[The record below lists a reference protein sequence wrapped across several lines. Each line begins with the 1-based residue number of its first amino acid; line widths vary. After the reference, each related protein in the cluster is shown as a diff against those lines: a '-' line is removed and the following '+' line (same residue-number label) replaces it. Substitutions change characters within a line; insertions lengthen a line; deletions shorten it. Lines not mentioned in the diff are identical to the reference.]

1 MQCILFFLGMI
12 FLGSNLANNDI
23 FICCNLEET
32 TTNGQEFVTLSS
44 LSLSVHADEA
54 IQKHPP
60 AYMHLEQSMKHKLL
74 KDKLTPNKD
83 ENNGDAKRQP
93 FGVKDINN
101 NMAYEAEE
109 SLSGGFWILKPC
121 TFLEEWQQ
129 NSSEALKLP
138 HFT

>member
-1 MQCILFFLGMI
+1 MPVTIHLFANWILAAFQNEQRRKQHWFLI
-12 FLGSNLANNDI
+12 DLGSEDRRP
-23 FICCNLEET
+23 
-32 TTNGQEFVTLSS
+32 
-44 LSLSVHADEA
+44 HADGISGNSNMCGAQREEFS
-54 IQKHPP
+54 KNK
-60 AYMHLEQSMKHKLL
+60 HLERSMKHKLL

-109 SLSGGFWILKPC
+109 SLSGGFWIFKPC
-121 TFLEEWQQ
+121 TFLVKWQQ
-129 NSSEALKLP
+129 NSSEALKLL